1 MTPWPV
7 KVYYALLLCACL
19 LGCATTEPVIKPEVR
34 TIVKIER
41 VALTIPSDLLEI
53 PEQVPNLP
61 LEVIKSDD
69 KAVAKWLLD
78 SEERTLTLEAKLRRL
93 RELYITHL
101 REVRAANV
109 KEGVSPARAAS
120 AP

>member
-7 KVYYALLLCACL
+7 KVYYALLLCAGM
-19 LGCATTEPVIKPEVR
+19 LGCATKEPVIQPEAR

-41 VALTIPSDLLEI
+41 IGLTVPSELLEI

-78 SEERTLTLEAKLRRL
+78 SEERTLALEAKLRAL
-93 RELYITHL
+93 RELYIKHL

-109 KEGVSPARAAS
+109 KEGVSSKTP
-120 AP
+120 

>member
-1 MTPWPV
+1 M
-7 KVYYALLLCACL
+7 KVLYPIVLAALA
-19 LGCATTEPVIKPEVR
+19 GCATAPEVVQPEPR

-41 VALTIPSDLLEI
+41 VTFVIPSELLNI
-53 PEQVPNLP
+53 PDQIPNLP
-61 LEVIKSDD
+61 LEVLKSDD

-78 SEERTLTLEAKLRRL
+78 SEERTLTLEAQIRRI
-93 RELYITHL
+93 RELYIKQL

-109 KEGVSPARAAS
+109 KEGVTAPASAAS